1 LENLKMKVA
10 IKDTSGTD
18 QGELKASFTPVDDG
32 KGQQAVHEAVV
43 AYNAAQRAGNAST
56 KTVAQVSGSGTKPWR
71 QKGTGR
77 ARVGYKRNPIWRGG
91 GVAHGPKPRVYIKKL
106 NKKVR
111 ELALRKAITERVKDG
126 QVIILDGLN
135 LEKPATAQ
143 LASTLSALGINGKK
157 PTKALYK
164 SAILITAES
173 DSNIALSARN
183 ISRVRSTTS
192 DTLTTYD
199 ILWPDVLVFTRDAF
213 QKFEQRLNQ

>member
-1 LENLKMKVA
+1 MKVA
-10 IKDTSGTD
+10 IKDTSGAD
-18 QGELKASFTPVDDG
+18 QGELKASFTPVDDD

-56 KTVAQVSGSGTKPWR
+56 KTVAEVAGTGAKPWR

-111 ELALRKAITERVKDG
+111 DLALRKAFTERVKDG
-126 QVIILDGLN
+126 QVVILDGLN
-135 LEKPATAQ
+135 LDKPATAQ
-143 LASTLSALGINGKK
+143 LAKTLNVLGIDAKK
-157 PTKALYK
+157 PAKAQYK
-164 SAILITAES
+164 SAVLVTAEA
-173 DSNIALSARN
+173 DGNIALSARN
-183 ISRVRSTTS
+183 IERVRSTTS

-199 ILWPDVLVFTRDAF
+199 ILWPDVLVFTRDAYG
-213 QKFEQRLNQ
+213 KFEQRLDQ

>member
-1 LENLKMKVA
+1 MKVA
-10 IKDTSGTD
+10 IKDTSGAD
-18 QGELKASFTPVDDG
+18 QGELKASFTPVDDD

-56 KTVAQVSGSGTKPWR
+56 KTVAEVAGSGAKPWR

-111 ELALRKAITERVKDG
+111 DLALRKAFTERVKDG
-126 QVIILDGLN
+126 QVVILDGLN
-135 LEKPATAQ
+135 LDKPATAQ
-143 LASTLSALGINGKK
+143 LAKTLNALGIDGKK
-157 PTKALYK
+157 PAKAQYK
-164 SAILITAES
+164 SAVLVTAEA
-173 DSNIALSARN
+173 DGNIALSARN
-183 ISRVRSTTS
+183 IERVRSTTS

-199 ILWPDVLVFTRDAF
+199 ILWPDVLVFTRDAYE
-213 QKFEQRLNQ
+213 KFEQRLDQ

>member
-1 LENLKMKVA
+1 MKVA
-10 IKDTSGTD
+10 IKDTSGAD
-18 QGELKASFTPVDDG
+18 QGELKASFTPVDDD

-56 KTVAQVSGSGTKPWR
+56 KTVAEVSGTGAKPWR

-111 ELALRKAITERVKDG
+111 DLALRKAFTERVKDG
-126 QVIILDGLN
+126 QVVILDGLN
-135 LEKPATAQ
+135 LDKPATAQ
-143 LASTLSALGINGKK
+143 LAKTLNALGIDAKK
-157 PTKALYK
+157 PATAQYK
-164 SAILITAES
+164 SAVLVTAEA
-173 DSNIALSARN
+173 DGNIALSARN
-183 ISRVRSTTS
+183 IERVRSTTS

-199 ILWPDVLVFTRDAF
+199 ILWPDVLVFTRDAYG
-213 QKFEQRLNQ
+213 KFEQRLDQ